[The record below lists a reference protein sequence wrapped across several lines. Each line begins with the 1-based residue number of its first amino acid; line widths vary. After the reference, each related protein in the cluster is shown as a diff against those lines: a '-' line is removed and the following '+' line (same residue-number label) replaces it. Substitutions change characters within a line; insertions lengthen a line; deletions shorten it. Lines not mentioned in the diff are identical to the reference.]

1 MKIRF
6 DTFVKGKADIDLLTL
21 YSNPRKTSLCLEGL
35 HRDSKIVHNL
45 YFCQISMHVTHIPHS
60 TEHRQ
65 THIYP

>member
-35 HRDSKIVHNL
+35 HHDSKIVHNL
-45 YFCQISMHVTHIPHS
+45 YFSKSQCI
-60 TEHRQ
+60 
-65 THIYP
+65 